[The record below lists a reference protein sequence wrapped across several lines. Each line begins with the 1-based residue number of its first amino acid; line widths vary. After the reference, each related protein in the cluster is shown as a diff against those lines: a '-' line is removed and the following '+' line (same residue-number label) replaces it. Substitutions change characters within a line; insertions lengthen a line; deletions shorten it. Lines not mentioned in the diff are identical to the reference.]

1 MPKSIHSSEY
11 DGLKRL
17 LRDVR
22 LEKGLT
28 QSELAAR
35 LEVTQSRVSKVE
47 QGERRLDLVELQE
60 WCSALGISL
69 VSFVRR
75 FQSGTRKS

>member
-1 MPKSIHSSEY
+1 
-11 DGLKRL
+11 
-17 LRDVR
+17 VR

-28 QSELAAR
+28 QSELATR

-75 FQSGTRKS
+75 FQSGARKS